1 MLFRVRKTR
10 GRLHG
15 KQWPIVQTK
24 LNIDKEGIVA
34 SQLRGDSV
42 PLDIDDYTLNS
53 HCSPHPFP
61 TSWHSW
67 PYFDKSEATEGRQKS
82 RYCS

>member
-1 MLFRVRKTR
+1 MLFWVRMTR
-10 GRLHG
+10 RPHG

-24 LNIDKEGIVA
+24 LSIDKEGIVA

-42 PLDIDDYTLNS
+42 PLDIDTLNS

-61 TSWHSW
+61 MSWHSW
-67 PYFDKSEATEGRQKS
+67 PYFDKSEATEGRQKN